1 MVYYSFV
8 RTNQYDHV
16 PLCHHDYVNVAV
28 QALSDT
34 SHNWLSL
41 KSEERRPHG
50 HGGLGL
56 DLRDGSIRCQVGLS
70 TGTVLPSYYVYR

>member
-56 DLRDGSIRCQVGLS
+56 DLYKGRQHQV
-70 TGTVLPSYYVYR
+70 TGRVKHWDSPTFLLCL